1 MDRRQYFSG
10 DEVLAMLDPDV
21 EDGGLDDTFA
31 PGSDDELGFLDDS
44 EEEGDNVEQVVT
56 G

>member
-1 MDRRQYFSG
+1 MARRQYFSG

-31 PGSDDELGFLDDS
+31 PGREIY
-44 EEEGDNVEQVVT
+44 VT
-56 G
+56 VNQQFVTSL